1 MNNIRTEGNG
11 WWWLRTLIR
20 KAGLRESGKHFVQ
33 PSSAVSLLR
42 GWSDG
47 HDLCSANSIMILSE
61 PTSLDYAYL
70 NAVTLPRLISEP
82 SLLLGEHTPHHADN
96 FWLIYI
102 YRRSKE
108 GFKNN
113 QDATTLWI
121 RTRIDSRYSNGF
133 SCLNV
138 PVGFRRADF
147 SRHQQPAYTMTNEL
161 CWGEGTTINCDD
173 LTCPCHEYGERHRRS
188 LSHSARGFQCCRE

>member
-1 MNNIRTEGNG
+1 LPPASRNTESFNDSRPFQALRHSPMLAILAYTSTLHPCCTQSIWMKNIKCMNNIRTEGNG

-82 SLLLGEHTPHHADN
+82 SLLLSEHTPHHADN
-96 FWLIYI
+96 FWLINI

-108 GFKNN
+108 GLKK
-113 QDATTLWI
+113 I
-121 RTRIDSRYSNGF
+121 RM
-133 SCLNV
+133 
-138 PVGFRRADF
+138 P
-147 SRHQQPAYTMTNEL
+147 RHYDTHP
-161 CWGEGTTINCDD
+161 D
-173 LTCPCHEYGERHRRS
+173 R
-188 LSHSARGFQCCRE
+188 F